1 MDKQQML
8 KRMEQLYKQ
17 AENWPRWKKE
27 FFNEYIATSTHA
39 RKVEVN

>member
-1 MDKQQML
+1 MDKQQMF

-27 FFNEYIATSTHA
+27 FFNNYIAVSVHA
-39 RKVEVN
+39 RKVKV